1 MLKEAM
7 LALRV
12 TDMEYAPDIKRL
24 LIAGKKDLEIAGVQ
38 ITGQILITITED
50 EQTGTITVTDSSTIT
65 DDLVITALI
74 TYAGARGNYAGAEER
89 AKLDASYDLQRR
101 QLANATGYTD
111 FLEPDPETETETGNG
126 GDSPSVPETAEGT
139 AQASQDGTEGAVPLF
154 QEAGADA

>member
-24 LIAGKKDLEIAGVQ
+24 LIAGKKDLEIAGVT
-38 ITGQILITITED
+38 IAGDIVITITED
-50 EQTGTITVTDSSTIT
+50 QQTGAITATDSSTIT
-65 DDLVITALI
+65 DNLVITAII

-101 QLANATGYTD
+101 QLANATGYTN
-111 FLEPDPETETETGNG
+111 FTGA
-126 GDSPSVPETAEGT
+126 AE
-139 AQASQDGTEGAVPLF
+139 A
-154 QEAGADA
+154 EAGADA

>member
-1 MLKEAM
+1 MLNEAM

-24 LIAGKKDLEIAGVQ
+24 LIAGKRDLEIAGVT
-38 ITGQILITITED
+38 ITGDIVITITED
-50 EQTGTITVTDSSTIT
+50 EQTGAITVTDSSTIT
-65 DDLVITALI
+65 DDLVITAII

-89 AKLDASYDLQRR
+89 SKLDASYDLQRR

-111 FLEPDPETETETGNG
+111 FLEPETETERNG

-139 AQASQDGTEGAVPLF
+139 AQTSQDGTEGTVPLF
-154 QEAGADA
+154 QVEAGADA

>member
-24 LIAGKKDLEIAGVQ
+24 LIAGKKDLEIAGVT
-38 ITGQILITITED
+38 ITGDIVITITED

-65 DDLVITALI
+65 DDLVITAII

-111 FLEPDPETETETGNG
+111 FLEEEEDG
-126 GDSPSVPETAEGT
+126 GDPSPSAQDDTQEAAED
-139 AQASQDGTEGAVPLF
+139 A
-154 QEAGADA
+154 EAGADA

>member
-12 TDMEYAPDIKRL
+12 TDMEYASDIKRL
-24 LIAGKKDLEIAGVQ
+24 LMAGKKDLEIAGVT

-50 EQTGTITVTDSSTIT
+50 QQTGAITATDASTIT
-65 DDLVITALI
+65 DDLVITAII
-74 TYAGARGNYAGAEER
+74 TYAGARGNYAGADER

-111 FLEPDPETETETGNG
+111 FLEPEPTPEEPAE
-126 GDSPSVPETAEGT
+126 EQTAED
-139 AQASQDGTEGAVPLF
+139 A
-154 QEAGADA
+154 EAGADA

>member
-24 LIAGKKDLEIAGVQ
+24 LIAGKRDLEIAGVT
-38 ITGQILITITED
+38 ISGDISITITENP
-50 EQTGTITVTDSSTIT
+50 QTGEITATDASTIT
-65 DDLVITALI
+65 DDLIITALI
-74 TYAGARGNYAGAEER
+74 TYAGARGNYAGADER

-111 FLEPDPETETETGNG
+111 FLEPAPDPE
-126 GDSPSVPETAEGT
+126 PEPEP
-139 AQASQDGTEGAVPLF
+139 DPEYDPEPDPEYDPEPDPEGA
-154 QEAGADA
+154 EEDT

>member
-24 LIAGKKDLEIAGVQ
+24 LIAGKRDLEIAGVQ
-38 ITGQILITITED
+38 ITGNIVITITED
-50 EQTGTITVTDSSTIT
+50 EQTGAITVTDSSTIT

-111 FLEPDPETETETGNG
+111 FLEPEPETE
-126 GDSPSVPETAEGT
+126 PEEEA
-139 AQASQDGTEGAVPLF
+139 AV
-154 QEAGADA
+154 EA

>member
-24 LIAGKKDLEIAGVQ
+24 LIAGKRDLEIAGVQ
-38 ITGQILITITED
+38 ITGDIVITITED
-50 EQTGTITVTDSSTIT
+50 EQTGAITVTDESTIT
-65 DDLVITALI
+65 DDLVITAMI

-89 AKLDASYDLQRR
+89 VKLDASYDLQRR

-111 FLEPDPETETETGNG
+111 FMEEEEGDPSTAPGGN
-126 GDSPSVPETAEGT
+126 D
-139 AQASQDGTEGAVPLF
+139 QDDTEGEPA
-154 QEAGADA
+154 EEET

>member
-24 LIAGKKDLEIAGVQ
+24 LIAGKRDLEIAGVT
-38 ITGQILITITED
+38 ITGDIVITITED
-50 EQTGTITVTDSSTIT
+50 EQTGAITADDNSTIT
-65 DDLVITALI
+65 DDLVITAII

-89 AKLDASYDLQRR
+89 SKLDASYDLQRR

-111 FLEPDPETETETGNG
+111 FLEPDPETEPEE
-126 GDSPSVPETAEGT
+126 ETA
-139 AQASQDGTEGAVPLF
+139 ADA
-154 QEAGADA
+154 EAGADA

>member
-24 LIAGKKDLEIAGVQ
+24 LIAGKRDLEIAGVI
-38 ITGQILITITED
+38 ITGEIAITITED
-50 EQTGTITVTDSSTIT
+50 QVTGTVTATDSSTIT

-89 AKLDASYDLQRR
+89 EKLETSYNLQRR

-111 FLEPDPETETETGNG
+111 FSDQE
-126 GDSPSVPETAEGT
+126 
-139 AQASQDGTEGAVPLF
+139 DGT
-154 QEAGADA
+154 

>member
-24 LIAGKKDLEIAGVQ
+24 LIAGKRDLEIAGVT
-38 ITGQILITITED
+38 ITGDIVITITED
-50 EQTGTITVTDSSTIT
+50 PQTGAITATDSSTIT
-65 DDLVITALI
+65 DTLVITAII

-111 FLEPDPETETETGNG
+111 FLEPEPE
-126 GDSPSVPETAEGT
+126 PEPAEE
-139 AQASQDGTEGAVPLF
+139 AAV
-154 QEAGADA
+154 EA

>member
-24 LIAGKKDLEIAGVQ
+24 LIAGKRDLEIAGVKIQ
-38 ITGQILITITED
+38 GEILITITED
-50 EQTGTITVTDSSTIT
+50 EQTGVITANDTSTIT
-65 DDLVITALI
+65 DDLVITAII
-74 TYAGARGNYAGAEER
+74 TYAGARGNYAGADER

-111 FLEPDPETETETGNG
+111 FLEGEEDG
-126 GDSPSVPETAEGT
+126 GDPSPSD
-139 AQASQDGTEGAVPLF
+139 QDDTQEAAADA
-154 QEAGADA
+154 EAGADA

>member
-12 TDMEYAPDIKRL
+12 TDMEYAADIKRL
-24 LIAGKKDLEIAGVQ
+24 LIAGKRDLEIAGVK
-38 ITGQILITITED
+38 ITGDIVITITED
-50 EQTGTITVTDSSTIT
+50 EQTGAITVTDSSTIT
-65 DDLVITALI
+65 DDLVITAII

-111 FLEPDPETETETGNG
+111 FLEEEEEQETEGDPSASPGGSAQDDTG
-126 GDSPSVPETAEGT
+126 GDG
-139 AQASQDGTEGAVPLF
+139 
-154 QEAGADA
+154 QEAGA